1 MKAYIIYERLFNAIG
16 ERLLVGGIETYL
28 MNLAKVFIQN
38 DITPIIVQQ
47 ASVSFKKNVNGIEI
61 RGHIINK
68 GNIYKKL
75 YSTILHEIQDE
86 DFLVWG
92 LDRCAVKVPHERTIS
107 IQHGIPFDYYQ
118 IEMKSRQ
125 IFDKLGLGRLL
136 KSIQRR
142 NAIKAFEVAKYKVCV
157 DYNFW
162 NWYRTFCMPKD
173 EDNITVIPNFATIDS
188 DPNILH
194 HNDVIKVVFARRFVR
209 MRGVEVMIKVAEHYI
224 NNPLIQITFAGEGPY
239 LSKIE
244 ELQRLDPT
252 ISITKYSPEDAVSF
266 HKQFDIA
273 VIPTIASEG
282 TSLSLLE
289 AMSAG
294 TAVICTCVGGM
305 TNIILDGYNGL
316 YVRPGNVNDI
326 ISAIDILLK
335 DKYMLDKIS
344 RNGVDTVRSSFSHK
358 VWSER
363 WSSLIKEIVEQSEI

>member
-173 EDNITVIPNFATIDS
+173 EDNIYVVPNFAS
-188 DPNILH
+188 VEGCPNLNH
-194 HNDVIKVVFARRFVR
+194 EHEVLKVVFARRFVR
-209 MRGVEVMIKVAEHYI
+209 MRGIEPMLKVVDHYKGNKNI
-224 NNPLIQITFAGEGPY
+224 HFTFAGEGPY
-239 LSKIE
+239 LSQIE
-244 ELQRLDPT
+244 ELKT
-252 ISITKYSPEDAVSF
+252 KYGNVSITKYSPGEAVKF
-266 HKQFDIA
+266 HRQFDVAI
-273 VIPTIASEG
+273 VPSVASEG

-294 TAVICTCVGGM
+294 NAVISTCVGGM
-305 TNIILDGYNGL
+305 TNIIMDGYNGVF
-316 YVRPGNVNDI
+316 VRPNNANDI
-326 ISAIDILLK
+326 IESIDKLMCNRKLLC
-335 DKYMLDKIS
+335 DIATNGYNTICNAFSFDLWAS
-344 RNGVDTVRSSFSHK
+344 RWT
-358 VWSER
+358 
-363 WSSLIKEIVEQSEI
+363 LIIKEIASK